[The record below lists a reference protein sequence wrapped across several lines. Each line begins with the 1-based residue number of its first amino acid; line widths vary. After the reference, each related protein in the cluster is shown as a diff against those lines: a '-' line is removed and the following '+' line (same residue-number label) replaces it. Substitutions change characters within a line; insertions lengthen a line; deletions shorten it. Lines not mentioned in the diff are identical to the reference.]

1 MIPLVSALARAV
13 GSCAL
18 CVITAVSVASC
29 GSAGSAGGASA
40 TLQAAADAT
49 AKAHSFV
56 LTVAGADVTYEA
68 PDRVQ
73 QIEHGEASTAT
84 AANGSESS
92 SGPFPQTITKVFIGD
107 RYYEAQTRDG
117 ETPAFT
123 SAQRCPTPQNA
134 AEAVLRLLRAIV
146 MTTDVQRAG
155 DTYTFRLRQSDD
167 GSPTTGTATV
177 ENGFVRTLSFP
188 PSTETVTIGS
198 VNSGLAV
205 TAPALST
212 AVNLSC
218 GS

>member
-1 MIPLVSALARAV
+1 
-13 GSCAL
+13 
-18 CVITAVSVASC
+18 
-29 GSAGSAGGASA
+29 
-40 TLQAAADAT
+40 LQAAADAT
-49 AKAHSFV
+49 TKAHSFV

-73 QIEHGEASTAT
+73 QVERGQASTAT

-92 SGPFPQTITKVFIGD
+92 SGPFSQTITKVFIGD

-117 ETPAFT
+117 EAPAFT

-134 AEAVLRLLRAIV
+134 AEAVLRLLRAIA

-155 DTYTFRLRQSDD
+155 DIYTFRLQQLD
-167 GSPTTGTATV
+167 GSSPTTGTATV
-177 ENGFVRTLSFP
+177 ENGLVRTLSCP

-198 VNSGLAV
+198 VNSGPAV

-212 AVNLSC
+212 AVNVSC